1 MSPTMAG
8 KKKKTIQD
16 KHRLSQRNSVV
27 QGFYTPFRDLDQH
40 LGKKSSTT
48 DPPPQLTEKKVFKPR
63 TISENE
69 VFLDAMYD
77 VIPLAKNPHSR
88 VPPSSPTKTF
98 PRFLLQEEM
107 EVHAHLVDLVTGD
120 GPFELTYSDEY
131 VDGAILGL
139 SPEVLKKLRNGDF
152 SYQDSLDL
160 HRLNRQQ
167 ARELVTQFVCEGFSR
182 KFRCIL
188 IVCGR
193 GLNSENKEPV
203 LKQNLVTWLTRSPLK
218 RFILAFASA
227 RSWDGGAGAFYVL
240 LRRNRG
246 KAPFI
251 CPAP

>member
-1 MSPTMAG
+1 M
-8 KKKKTIQD
+8 
-16 KHRLSQRNSVV
+16 

-40 LGKKSSTT
+40 FGRKSSAANSAKQIT
-48 DPPPQLTEKKVFKPR
+48 DNKVLPPR
-63 TISENE
+63 RASEE
-69 VFLDAMYD
+69 EIFLQAMQD
-77 VIPLAKNPHSR
+77 VVPLAKKSPDR
-88 VPPSSPTKTF
+88 IPPSPPTRNF
-98 PRFLLQEEM
+98 PRFLLQEER
-107 EVHAHLVDLVTGD
+107 EAYAQLAELVAGD
-120 GPFELTYSDEY
+120 GPFELTFSDEY

-139 SPEVLKKLRNGDF
+139 SPEILKKLRNGDF

-160 HRLNRQQ
+160 HGLNRQQ
-167 ARELVTQFVCEGFSR
+167 ASELVTQFICEGFSR
-182 KFRCIL
+182 KVRCVL

-203 LKQNLVTWLTRSPLK
+203 LKQHLVGWLTRSPLK